1 MKFGDNLRNL
11 RKSKNLSQED
21 LSERVGVSRQS
32 VSKWESGAAYPEMNN
47 LLILCKIFNCRINDL
62 LSEKIEDF
70 DSFDEEVKMN
80 IAKLNKQEQKKVKI
94 LSKILSIFGKIGNI
108 VTKVG
113 IGIVTFIMI
122 ITPIL
127 ISNIDIKEDKLISSG
142 NIITI
147 TEIENG
153 IKLTSTENEH
163 IVIGNINNKNID
175 KIKKAYNKYDKKIL
189 ITLLET
195 SFASLIVFLIFIGNV
210 FKHLENLFKNINEG
224 DTPFTLENVNH
235 IKKMSYYMIAAIITS
250 TIGTGLFSISMATED
265 IDINLF
271 NIIEIIFLYA
281 MSYIFEYGYHIQK
294 DSNGKMYGEENE

>member
-250 TIGTGLFSISMATED
+250 TIGTILFSISMATED
-265 IDINLF
+265 TDINLF

-294 DSNGKMYGEENE
+294 DSNGKMYSVENE

>member
-147 TEIENG
+147 TEIEDG

-250 TIGTGLFSISMATED
+250 TIVTGLFSISR
-265 IDINLF
+265 NSLW
-271 NIIEIIFLYA
+271 
-281 MSYIFEYGYHIQK
+281 
-294 DSNGKMYGEENE
+294 